1 MAGRRGKNPTLAE
14 NATENVVAIFD
25 HGRVF
30 HLSRPINLRKAQ
42 REGLYEMDLPELEIL
57 EYGYTEQ
64 DALKSFSE
72 HFGLMWDEV
81 AQHPDRELTPGA
93 QAVKRKMLSL
103 VDRVE
108 EQ

>member
-1 MAGRRGKNPTLAE
+1 MGERSGKNPTSAE
-14 NATENVVAIFD
+14 NVTENVLAIAD

-42 REGLYEMDLPELEIL
+42 RDGLYEMDLPELEIF
-57 EYGYTEQ
+57 EYGDTEQ
-64 DALKSFSE
+64 DALKSFAE

-81 AQHPDRELTPGA
+81 AQHADRELTPGA
-93 QAVKRKMLSL
+93 QEVKRRMLSL

-108 EQ
+108 RQ